1 VKASKTRGRYC
12 KKDAHLVTRT
22 FLSLALLAIA
32 APLAAQ
38 SERPPFM
45 VEESGKSFWRLGDA
59 VKSIGDGQGTIT
71 ISPGL
76 IDDCAVQTEG
86 AITYRAAQPG
96 SVVFDGVTCE
106 GKAALVFRGRAARV
120 QGIVF
125 QNMKVPDRNGAGIRL
140 EKGDLDVENAIFRN
154 SEQGILTGVEKMSN
168 ITIDRST
175 FSGLGGCP
183 DGMCSHSA
191 YIGEIASLRVTR
203 SRFERGTG
211 GHYLKA
217 RAARVD
223 IRDNSFDDT
232 RGKETNYMIDLP
244 AGSIG
249 AITNNVFVQ
258 GSSKENYSAFIA
270 VGAEQRV
277 NPSAGL
283 VISNNDARFAPGV
296 DRSSTFVADWTHEP
310 LKISANRL
318 GAGLKLSD
326 RR

>member
-1 VKASKTRGRYC
+1 VSR
-12 KKDAHLVTRT
+12 L
-22 FLSLALLAIA
+22 FFPLAALAVA

-45 VEESGKSFWRLGDA
+45 VEESNRSFWRLADA
-59 VKSIGDGQGTIT
+59 VKSIGDGEGTIT
-71 ISPGL
+71 IAAGT

-86 AITYRAAQPG
+86 SITYRAAQPG
-96 SVVFDGVTCE
+96 TAVFDGVTCE
-106 GKAALVFRGRAARV
+106 GKAALVLRGRAARV
-120 QGIVF
+120 EGLIF
-125 QNMKVPDRNGAGIRL
+125 QNMKVSDRNGAGIRL
-140 EKGDLDVENAIFRN
+140 EKGDLAIENAIFRN
-154 SEQGILTGVEKMSN
+154 SEQGILTGVEHMST

-217 RAARVD
+217 RAARVE
-223 IRDNSFDDT
+223 ISDNSFDDT
-232 RGKETNYMIDLP
+232 RGRETNYMIDLP

-249 AITNNVFVQ
+249 SITNNMFVQ
-258 GSSKENYSAFIA
+258 GQSKENYSAFIA

-283 VISNNDARFAPGV
+283 VIGGNDARFAAGV

-318 GAGLKLSD
+318 APGLKLSD

>member
-1 VKASKTRGRYC
+1 
-12 KKDAHLVTRT
+12 VTRT
-22 FLSLALLAIA
+22 FLSLALVAIA

-38 SERPPFM
+38 SERPPFL

-59 VKSIGDGQGTIT
+59 VKSIGDGEGTVT
-71 ISPGL
+71 ISAGL

-86 AITYRAAQPG
+86 AITYRAARPG

-120 QGIVF
+120 EGIIF
-125 QNMKVPDRNGAGIRL
+125 QNMKVADRNGAGIRL
-140 EKGDLDVENAIFRN
+140 EKGDLDIDNVIFRN

-168 ITIDRST
+168 IIIDRST

-232 RGKETNYMIDLP
+232 RGRETNYMIDLP
-244 AGSIG
+244 AGSVG
-249 AITNNVFVQ
+249 AITGNVFVQ
-258 GSSKENYSAFIA
+258 GQSKENYSAFIA

-283 VISNNDARFAPGV
+283 VISNNDARFAAGV
-296 DRSSTFVADWTHEP
+296 SRPSTFVADWTHEP
-310 LKISANRL
+310 LRISANRL
-318 GAGLKLSD
+318 APGLKLSD

>member
-1 VKASKTRGRYC
+1 VSR
-12 KKDAHLVTRT
+12 L
-22 FLSLALLAIA
+22 FFPLAALAVA

-45 VEESGKSFWRLGDA
+45 VEESNRSFWRLADA
-59 VKSIGDGQGTIT
+59 VKSIGDGEGTIT
-71 ISPGL
+71 IAAGT

-86 AITYRAAQPG
+86 SITYRAAQPG
-96 SVVFDGVTCE
+96 TAVFDGVTCE
-106 GKAALVFRGRAARV
+106 GKAALVLRGRAARV
-120 QGIVF
+120 EGLIF
-125 QNMKVPDRNGAGIRL
+125 QNMKVSDRNGAGIRL
-140 EKGDLDVENAIFRN
+140 EKGDLAIENAIFRN
-154 SEQGILTGVEKMSN
+154 SEQGILTGVEHMST

-217 RAARVD
+217 RAARVE
-223 IRDNSFDDT
+223 ISDNSFDDT
-232 RGKETNYMIDLP
+232 RGRETNYMIDLP

-249 AITNNVFVQ
+249 SITNNMFVQ
-258 GSSKENYSAFIA
+258 GQSKENYSAFIA

-283 VISNNDARFAPGV
+283 VISGNDARFAAGV

-318 GAGLKLSD
+318 APGLKLSD

>member
-1 VKASKTRGRYC
+1 
-12 KKDAHLVTRT
+12 VTRT
-22 FLSLALLAIA
+22 VLSLVLLAIA

-38 SERPPFM
+38 SERPPFF

-71 ISPGL
+71 ISAGL

-244 AGSIG
+244 AGSVG

-258 GSSKENYSAFIA
+258 GLSKENYSAFIA

-296 DRSSTFVADWTHEP
+296 QRGSTFVADWTHEP

-318 GAGLKLSD
+318 GAGLKISD

>member
-1 VKASKTRGRYC
+1 
-12 KKDAHLVTRT
+12 VTRM
-22 FLSLALLAIA
+22 LLPLVALAIA

-45 VEESGKSFWRLGDA
+45 VEESNRSFWRLGDA
-59 VKSIGDGQGTIT
+59 VKSIGDGEGTIIIAAGT
-71 ISPGL
+71 

-96 SVVFDGVTCE
+96 TAVFDGVTCE
-106 GKAALVFRGRAARV
+106 GKAALVLRGRAARV
-120 QGIVF
+120 EGLIF
-125 QNMKVPDRNGAGIRL
+125 QNMKVSDRNGAGIRL
-140 EKGDLDVENAIFRN
+140 EKGDLAIDNAIFRN
-154 SEQGILTGVEKMSN
+154 SEQGILTGVEHMSN

-232 RGKETNYMIDLP
+232 RGRETNYMIDLP

-249 AITNNVFVQ
+249 SITNNMFVQ
-258 GSSKENYSAFIA
+258 GQSKENYSAFIA

-283 VISNNDARFAPGV
+283 VISGNDARFAAGV
-296 DRSSTFVADWTHEP
+296 DRNSTFVADWTHEP

-318 GAGLKLSD
+318 APGLKVSD